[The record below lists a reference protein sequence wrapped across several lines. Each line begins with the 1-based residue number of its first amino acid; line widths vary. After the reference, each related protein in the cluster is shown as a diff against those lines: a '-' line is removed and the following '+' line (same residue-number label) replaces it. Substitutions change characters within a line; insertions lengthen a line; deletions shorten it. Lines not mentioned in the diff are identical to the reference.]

1 MDLNKKRHANMEN
14 TSQYSYF
21 NNGDSLETILIDDE
35 VESLENSNK
44 EAEEILMNLKE
55 MEQKVATNHRRL

>member
-1 MDLNKKRHANMEN
+1 MEN